1 MPGSIVELTVDD
13 SQMPTYVAVPE
24 GDGPFPAVT
33 VAQHRLG
40 IDGFMRDICDRL
52 AVAGFVAAAP
62 DIYHRG
68 WSREQF
74 DEITAMP
81 RGDERAEA
89 ILPSLSAALTE
100 PEVVR
105 DMTAT
110 FKHLKDHP
118 AVDRSRLGMLGFC
131 MGGRISYLMATRNAS
146 LKATACFYPGGI
158 FSSRG
163 GGPSAFA
170 ASDRIE
176 SPIIG
181 FSGAND
187 ENPSP
192 ADMER
197 VDKELTRLKVEHE
210 FHLYDG
216 MSHAFMDPTNPRAY
230 SDEVVN
236 DAWSKLIAFY
246 DTKLKGN

>member
-1 MPGSIVELTVDD
+1 MAGSIVELTVDD
-13 SQMPTYVAVPE
+13 SPMPTYVAVPE
-24 GDGPFPAVT
+24 GDGPFPAVA

-40 IDGFMRDICDRL
+40 VDGFMRDICDRL
-52 AVAGFVAAAP
+52 ASAGYVAAAP
-62 DIYHRG
+62 DIYHRE
-68 WSREQF
+68 WSRAQF

-89 ILPSLSAALTE
+89 VLPSMSAALTE
-100 PEVVR
+100 RGVVG
-105 DMTAT
+105 DMNAT
-110 FKHLKDHP
+110 FAHLKEHP
-118 AVDRSRLGMLGFC
+118 TVNRRSLGILGFC

-146 LKATACFYPGGI
+146 LKATACFYPGSL
-158 FSSRG
+158 FSGRD

-176 SPIIG
+176 SPIIA
-181 FSGAND
+181 FTGADD

-216 MSHAFMDPTNPRAY
+216 MAHAFMDPTNPRAY
-230 SDEVVN
+230 SDVVVS
-236 DAWSKLIAFY
+236 DAWTKLIAFY
-246 DTKLKGN
+246 DSKLKA